1 MSAPEMSRVGVNL
14 LERENLHIYEHH
26 RDESHLVH
34 VRRLVSSNTVTG
46 TDQKLYAK
54 PPTKEF
60 APLALFARNGV

>member
-46 TDQKLYAK
+46 TAQK
-54 PPTKEF
+54 
-60 APLALFARNGV
+60 